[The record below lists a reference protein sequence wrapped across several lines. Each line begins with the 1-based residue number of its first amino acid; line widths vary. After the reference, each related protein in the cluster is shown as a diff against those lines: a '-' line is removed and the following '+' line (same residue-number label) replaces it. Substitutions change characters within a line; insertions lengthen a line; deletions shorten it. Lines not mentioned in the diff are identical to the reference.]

1 MKKLFLK
8 TMAIF
13 LALVIIQ
20 LQALAGS
27 SVSLSS
33 DDEAAVNF
41 DETEIY
47 ASFDQINDL
56 TTYVTENEAV
66 TYTDVA
72 SFDNSMVAN
81 VSSTAALALNSNAGE
96 PPIVS
101 AFWWGC
107 LLSWVGVIIVYV
119 TTDSDSSYTK
129 AAWKGCILSGIVYVA
144 WGILWRVVWA
154 SNSLL

>member
-13 LALVIIQ
+13 LALVNIQ

-56 TTYVTENEAV
+56 TTYVTENDAV

-81 VSSTAALALNSNAGE
+81 VSSTAALALSNNAGA

-107 LLSWVGVIIVYV
+107 LLSWVGVVIVYV

-144 WGILWRVVWA
+144 WGILWRVVWYTA
-154 SNSLL
+154 Y